1 MGELRTCTA
10 CGKPFPAT
18 AEYFHKN
25 AGKPSGLHAICKTC
39 KNARARHYTRVGSI
53 RLYKHRP
60 ESEPVAMEVVR
71 KPEFSFR
78 TIIAGKVQFGHE
90 WLFKERKQTNE
101 TA

>member
-1 MGELRTCTA
+1 MVEQRKCTA

-39 KNARARHYTRVGSI
+39 KNARARHYTRVGSVK
-53 RLYKHRP
+53 LYNNKP
-60 ESEPVAMEVVR
+60 ESEPVAMEVA
-71 KPEFSFR
+71 KKSEFSFR

-90 WLFKERKQTNE
+90 WLFRDSR
-101 TA
+101 